1 MDPAD
6 FTELVTAAAQ
16 RGDTERVRQ
25 LTERYTAA
33 ANPAKQ
39 TEDQAPPAPLT
50 YEQQREAENRA
61 LLKQMQ
67 AQTQGQWTSTNLSG
81 ELVD

>member
-1 MDPAD
+1 MDPED

-33 ANPAKQ
+33 NPEQ
-39 TEDQAPPAPLT
+39 TKEQAPPAPLT
-50 YEQQREAENRA
+50 HEQVREQQGRA
-61 LLKQMQ
+61 MLEQMQ
-67 AQTQGQWTSTNLSG
+67 AQTGRNVINTPLLG
-81 ELVD
+81 DEA